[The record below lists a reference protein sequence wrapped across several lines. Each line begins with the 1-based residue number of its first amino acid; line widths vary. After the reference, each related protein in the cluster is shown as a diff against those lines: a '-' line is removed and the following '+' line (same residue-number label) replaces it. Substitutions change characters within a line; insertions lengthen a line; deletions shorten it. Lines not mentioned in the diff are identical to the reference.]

1 MDLGTQHIVSTED
14 LKSFFMTI
22 DELFCLSLSVPVSV
36 PDRFTNLLDGA
47 VLGLFGSLLNQ
58 TQIYDYSTTVRRKTF
73 RIFVLQG
80 EDVRLVGVPSTVL
93 ENPGKRT
100 GGPYD
105 NRRDVSN
112 YITTVQDF
120 GTIYKKRSSVRALS
134 KGSNQRK
141 AKGSKRNVWGP

>member
-73 RIFVLQG
+73 RIFVL
-80 EDVRLVGVPSTVL
+80 
-93 ENPGKRT
+93 
-100 GGPYD
+100 
-105 NRRDVSN
+105 
-112 YITTVQDF
+112 
-120 GTIYKKRSSVRALS
+120 
-134 KGSNQRK
+134 
-141 AKGSKRNVWGP
+141 